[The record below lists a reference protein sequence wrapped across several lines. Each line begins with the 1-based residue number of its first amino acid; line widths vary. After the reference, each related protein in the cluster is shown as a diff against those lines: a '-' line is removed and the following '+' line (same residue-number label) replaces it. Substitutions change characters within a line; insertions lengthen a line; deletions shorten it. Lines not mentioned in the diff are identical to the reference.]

1 MNRLRY
7 NITLLLM
14 LMAYSAAAQAPIQ
27 HPFIVSYW
35 VKAQNDTV
43 STVQFSDY
51 DPSLL
56 KLIRRQPAAEP
67 QLTTS
72 WQLTR
77 QQVLPPGSTASPAMT
92 QLNNADGEAYTVKN
106 NQVTELQFATQVK
119 GSYQAD
125 DGSTHDINIA
135 SATTARATIKAGLV
149 NWPGEADAMNSM
161 TALQPIVSV
170 TGYDPQTVHVRQQFL
185 IGPQTV
191 TFEWS
196 YEDYGLVKTDK
207 GIVALPFLQP
217 DIPELVSIDAQE
229 TEVSQQAARRLAPIN
244 IKASQLPAS
253 ANISNLQGES
263 KTYNVTARFRQRF
276 SMANQSDKQP
286 FEKEFDI
293 KYTVTLDNKL
303 VDVTYEKD
311 YEWTEAHDNLPVM
324 TYYIVYRH
332 RTYSTGET
340 LTDTFICPYGW
351 MVSIDTTISKRNTGP
366 FSFVYH
372 NNNLDEQDFRHI
384 KTTST
389 GVPDINLLSYQVFK
403 DTDEWDNRNLND
415 YTSALYNYHYDSEN
429 PQEGWYAKGI
439 YRNRS
444 VAILYDETHYNN
456 EWVNIEKIGIEFY
469 DRFLYIDGQVIDFS
483 DYRMTYD
490 FDFREQPT
498 TLSDGTPAK
507 VFTHECKAKYLGKD
521 FYVTTVDT
529 VYQIK

>member
-1 MNRLRY
+1 MNRLRHFA
-7 NITLLLM
+7 TLLLM
-14 LMAYSAAAQAPIQ
+14 LMVYSAAAQAPLQ

-35 VKAQNDTV
+35 VKAKNDTV
-43 STVQFSDY
+43 SMVQFSDY

-72 WQLTR
+72 WQLTG
-77 QQVLPPGSTASPAMT
+77 QQVLPPGSTATPTMP
-92 QLNNADGEAYTVKN
+92 QQDNAGGEAYTVKD
-106 NQVTELQFATQVK
+106 NQETALQFSTQVK

-125 DGSTHDINIA
+125 DGSMHDINIA

-149 NWPGEADAMNSM
+149 NWSGEADAMNNV

-170 TGYDPQTVHVRQQFL
+170 TGYDPQTVHVSQQFL

-229 TEVSQQAARRLAPIN
+229 TEASQQAARRLAPIN

-276 SMANQSDKQP
+276 SMANQSDQQP
-286 FEKEFDI
+286 FEKEFDV

-303 VDVTYEKD
+303 VDVTYEKG

-332 RTYSTGET
+332 RTYSTGEKV
-340 LTDTFICPYGW
+340 TDTFVCPYGW
-351 MVSIDTTISKRNTGP
+351 MVSMEPSISKRNSGP

-372 NNNLDEQDFRHI
+372 NTTLDEQDFSSI
-384 KTTST
+384 ETTST
-389 GVPDINLLSYQVFK
+389 GVPDINLLSYKVSK
-403 DTDEWDNRNLND
+403 DIDEWDNRNLND
-415 YTSALYNYHYDSEN
+415 YRSALYNYHYDSEN

-439 YRNRS
+439 YRKRN

-456 EWVNIEKIGIEFY
+456 EWVKIETICIKFY

-490 FDFREQPT
+490 FDFREQSI
-498 TLSDGTPAK
+498 TLSDGTPAR
-507 VFTHECKAKYLGKD
+507 VFTHDLKAKYLGRD
-521 FYVTTVDT
+521 FYVATVDT